1 MCCYFFDFNNKM
13 AVALAGRV
21 SDPKTRPP
29 TPGLISSFLQGVI
42 MNTILMAGFKI
53 LFRMVRSNFLNK
65 ESQTYFTGPKISV
78 VILQTIVQKVL
89 AFTF

>member
-1 MCCYFFDFNNKM
+1 
-13 AVALAGRV
+13 
-21 SDPKTRPP
+21 
-29 TPGLISSFLQGVI
+29 

-78 VILQTIVQKVL
+78 VILQTIVQEVL